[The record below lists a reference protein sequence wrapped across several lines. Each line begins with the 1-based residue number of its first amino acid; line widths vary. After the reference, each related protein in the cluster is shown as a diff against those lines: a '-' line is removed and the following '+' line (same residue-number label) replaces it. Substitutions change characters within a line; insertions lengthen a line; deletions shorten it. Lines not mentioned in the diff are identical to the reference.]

1 MTLTVLLFFIYLF
14 LLMLVLDA
22 SILDYF
28 CADWDSPCD
37 HLREVP
43 WEDTLKLSAS
53 AAAREFC

>member
-1 MTLTVLLFFIYLF
+1 
-14 LLMLVLDA
+14 MLVLDA
-22 SILDYF
+22 STLDYF